1 MPTEEDNFDAEIEAL
16 DTESQGQNAG
26 DDTSDTSSTDD
37 TGVEVEGD
45 DGQGSGGGSGQA
57 GADGEAQAGSV
68 TPGRAEGRIAR
79 QQRELQELREREGNT
94 LRELNELK
102 VQMQRLTQPQ
112 QETPQQRADRLAA
125 MTDYERMQYLL
136 DESNKRNDQQ
146 LQAIN
151 FQNNERM
158 DQEAYA
164 RRMESDSRA
173 KKYQPEV
180 EALLGEFRKMG
191 FFPKREACYFYL
203 LGMKVANAKTP
214 SRGQQA
220 GVQQRQRAQ
229 ATRPV
234 SAGADV
240 GASRRVKS
248 LEDRLDGQLL

>member
-16 DTESQGQNAG
+16 DKEGSTEGEGGSAPL
-26 DDTSDTSSTDD
+26 DDDATEHPGS
-37 TGVEVEGD
+37 EVEGD
-45 DGQGSGGGSGQA
+45 DQQGRGTEA
-57 GADGEAQAGSV
+57 GADGEAQARGV

-79 QQRELQELREREGNT
+79 QQRELQELREREGST

-102 VQMQRLTQPQ
+102 SQMQRLTQPQ

-136 DESNKRNDQQ
+136 DESNRRNDQQ
-146 LQAIN
+146 LQVLN
-151 FQNNERM
+151 FQNNERA
-158 DQEAYA
+158 DVDAYT
-164 RRMESDSRA
+164 RRMEIDSRA

-214 SRGQQA
+214 SKGQQT
-220 GVQQRQRAQ
+220 GVTQRRQAQ
-229 ATRPV
+229 ASRPV
-234 SAGADV
+234 ASGGDV
-240 GASRRVKS
+240 GRSRAIKS